1 MNDRYESSRLPGP
14 GMIVISYKFSDGIQ
28 GSDHPNPGK
37 RYSGTNQTAYLP
49 GNQEGRKVLELLK
62 KAFQQK
68 LTFTIGRSITTGKDN
83 SVIWNGIRHKTSI
96 SWGAAK

>member
-1 MNDRYESSRLPGP
+1 MDDRYESSRFPGSS
-14 GMIVISYKFSDGIQ
+14 MIVISYRFSNGIQ
-28 GSDHPNPGK
+28 GSDHPHPGK
-37 RYSGTNQTAYLP
+37 PYMGTNQTAYLP

-83 SVIWNGIRHKTSI
+83 CVIWNGIRHKTSTPR
-96 SWGAAK
+96 GPAK